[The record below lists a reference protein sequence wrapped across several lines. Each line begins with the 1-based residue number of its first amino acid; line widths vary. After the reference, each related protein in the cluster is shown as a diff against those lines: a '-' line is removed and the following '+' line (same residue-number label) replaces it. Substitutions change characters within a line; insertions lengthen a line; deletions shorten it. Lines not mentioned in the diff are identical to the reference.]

1 MVLHEKGID
10 FDVHEV
16 DLAEI
21 LAAELRQTR
30 KARKRVQRIAAD
42 EQVVA

>member
-16 DLAEI
+16 DLSNKGEEF
-21 LAAELRQTR
+21 LGVSKL
-30 KARKRVQRIAAD
+30 D
-42 EQVVA
+42 